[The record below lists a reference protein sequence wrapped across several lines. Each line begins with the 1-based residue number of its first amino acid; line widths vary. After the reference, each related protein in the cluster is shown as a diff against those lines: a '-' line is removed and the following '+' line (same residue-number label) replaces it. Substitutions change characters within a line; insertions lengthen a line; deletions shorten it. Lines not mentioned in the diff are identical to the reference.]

1 MEAGSQDQVLGKFGL
16 HDLLLD
22 KFLEDME
29 IWRPAFLGVTICP
42 YGFVLKGGDLSLELL
57 IE

>member
-1 MEAGSQDQVLGKFGL
+1 MLGELGL